1 MRSCGGTR
9 PVVLAD
15 AAPAVAPALADE
27 TSTQTMVEIQNRF
40 TDDTASPDCGKWGQ
54 PHFVGAPGFEPG
66 TSWSQTRRANQAA
79 LRPVPTIVTHLM
91 NSSFAYAT
99 IRRLAMRTS

>member
-1 MRSCGGTR
+1 
-9 PVVLAD
+9 
-15 AAPAVAPALADE
+15 
-27 TSTQTMVEIQNRF
+27 MVEIQNRF

-54 PHFVGAPGFEPG
+54 PHCVGAPGFEPG

-91 NSSFAYAT
+91 NASFAYAT
-99 IRRLAMRTS
+99 IRRLAMRTSGGDRGLRMDRRCPRDDVGFDRPVGPASAV